1 VDSLGLEQ
9 MEIPE
14 SPGTVRVS
22 PAAIIERRRNDGS
35 SSEGPTA
42 ITAVTQ
48 VVLAHTEVEDQ
59 LVGQE
64 RGQEEPDCSGSD
76 LPPSSR
82 PDTPIASSPIPVL
95 ESGTILEGQSAEAVQ
110 ECTPRAQI
118 ASRAVSPAGDFACPK
133 RGSSVNVR
141 DITFLHAEGHRETA
155 SGPEYQFVGKIWLRA
170 DVGVPFDLL
179 RVYRREIARKE
190 RLATLRT
197 RKRPSEEVDIMEATE
212 GSARKKVKYI

>member
-1 VDSLGLEQ
+1 VDSLGSEQ

-22 PAAIIERRRNDGS
+22 PAAIIDRRRNGG

-64 RGQEEPDCSGSD
+64 QGQEEPDSSGSD

-95 ESGTILEGQSAEAVQ
+95 ESGTILEDQSAEAVQ

-118 ASRAVSPAGDFACPK
+118 ASRAMSPARDFACPE

-141 DITFLHAEGHRETA
+141 DVTFLHAEGHRETA

-179 RVYRREIARKE
+179 RAYRREIARKN

-197 RKRPSEEVDIMEATE
+197 RKRPSEEVDMVEAT
-212 GSARKKVKYI
+212 GRSARKKVKHF